1 MNQIIVIP
9 ARLKGTRLPGKP
21 LIEIL
26 GKSLIWRV
34 WNQCQ
39 KVHPK
44 EKIFIA
50 TEDIDIANHCKQYGI
65 NCIVTGKANTA
76 IDRIKLFSDI
86 IQADA
91 YINVQGD
98 EPIINTQDILTVL
111 KYNLKYPSRVVFGKT
126 TANETEFR
134 DVSKAKVVCDLTGR
148 LLYSS
153 RAGIPIDSQGKFVSA
168 ERAIWIYAFP
178 KNDLNKYYEY
188 KNQTPLEKIEDNEI
202 IRFSEIGIPVYCVD
216 VIGDSWAV
224 DEKKDLKIVENLII
238 KKNIK

>member
-26 GKSLIWRV
+26 GKSMIWHV

-50 TEDIDIANHCKQYGI
+50 TEDIEIANHCEHYGI

-111 KYNLKYPSRVVFGKT
+111 KYNQKYPSRVVFGKI
-126 TANETEFR
+126 TANETEFH
-134 DVSKAKVVCDLTGR
+134 DVSKAKVVCDLNGR

-168 ERAIWIYAFP
+168 QRAIWIYAFT
-178 KNDLNKYYEY
+178 KNDLNKYNAH

-224 DEKKDLKIVENLII
+224 DEKKDLKIVENLIV
-238 KKNIK
+238 KRNIK